1 MEHAGAAKAGRR
13 IAPRFPADLPYRLYA
28 GGQELARGT
37 LIDLSMLGAALQA
50 EGPLPRDAAVLLHLA
65 DPGGAWVLDLPARVV
80 ASEPDPLGGVVVRL
94 RFELEF
100 ERARGLA
107 WLVTLLRS
115 EFNSAQAAIAA
126 ERLGMY
132 GRAYLA
138 RDGR

>member
-1 MEHAGAAKAGRR
+1 MEHESAKAARR
-13 IAPRFPADLPYRLYA
+13 LAPRVPATLPYRLFA
-28 GGQELARGT
+28 ADREVARGT
-37 LIDLSMLGAALQA
+37 LLDLSMLGAALQA
-50 EGPLPRDAAVLLHLA
+50 ERPIPRDAAVVLRLE
-65 DPGGAWVLDLPARVV
+65 DGEGAWALELPARVV
-80 ASEPDPLGGVVVRL
+80 ASEPDPFGGMVVRL

-107 WLVTLLRS
+107 WLMTMLRS

-138 RDGR
+138 RGDR